1 LEVQRDVLC
10 DLAAQYLALA
20 EKQRATIPLMV
31 GHRLVGSSSL
41 HTGDFVDSRAHFNQA
56 LSLYDAD
63 KHRSLA
69 TRFGQDIRV
78 SILSFRSITL
88 WMLGYPEAALT
99 DVDQVVKDAR
109 EIGHAPSLIYALA
122 VTSVPQL
129 LVGNYASANA
139 QTDEAVAMAEEKSVM
154 FWKAMGAIVQGCV
167 LAATGKASDAV
178 HQITSGLTAAYRST
192 GATVWLP
199 KGLRVYCASF
209 GYLRT
214 ITAGAERVDLD
225 GNPAGVVTAEA
236 AALALALLAAR
247 GDKEKRRQD
256 EKERQGS
263 KQKPAR
269 TPPQPKRITLADLR
283 KAAEK
288 RRPPP

>member
-1 LEVQRDVLC
+1 MIRHRRALYKVTDDKQDGKQVTSNKQKRRADSTAVIAQ
-10 DLAAQYLALA
+10 LAALFPKAFA
-20 EKQRATIPLMV
+20 VNHHERKPLKI
-31 GHRLVGSSSL
+31 GI
-41 HTGDFVDSRAHFNQA
+41 
-56 LSLYDAD
+56 DAD
-63 KHRSLA
+63 IVARGVA
-69 TRFGQDIRV
+69 IEPRA
-78 SILSFRSITL
+78 L
-88 WMLGYPEAALT
+88 WRP
-99 DVDQVVKDAR
+99 
-109 EIGHAPSLIYALA
+109 
-122 VTSVPQL
+122 
-129 LVGNYASANA
+129 
-139 QTDEAVAMAEEKSVM
+139 
-154 FWKAMGAIVQGCV
+154 
-167 LAATGKASDAV
+167 
-178 HQITSGLTAAYRST
+178 
-192 GATVWLP
+192 
-199 KGLRVYCASF
+199 LRVYCASF

-288 RRPPP
+288 RRSA